1 MEFFRNISITRRIV
15 LTTLAMIGLPV
26 GIFWYIRGMELPVS
40 FPVFLFL
47 GFIFFG
53 LGLVT
58 SLLVAVSITKPLD
71 RVRKRIDGFLVK
83 KVANPVKDF
92 GNDEISDLAEELNA
106 VFGQFNSE
114 LNTVIKK
121 SKLRSDEMTK
131 TETVKAELEQ
141 QLALSRSCLQV
152 AQRLNTTFDFQ
163 TNLKTILDE
172 AVKTMGIQ
180 WASIL
185 LVNRD
190 TLELTVACMRGVEQS
205 LLDDLAEDN
214 YPALKLKPHEGLAG
228 QVIKNAL
235 PLLANKGHK
244 DPRFKSF
251 SEFRTREE
259 KIASLLCAPIKGSDG
274 TILGVID
281 FVNRISP
288 PVFRNEDIPYA
299 EDVCTL
305 VALVIERNRLYRN
318 LFCDEV
324 TGLTSHNVW
333 RNFFEEE
340 SARSIRYSQPLSVVV
355 LDLDRFKEIIDQTA
369 SEFVQKIA
377 ADIGRAVQETLRETD
392 LASKVQ
398 DRFYLLLPNSDAAGA
413 VFLVGRIKEQIEKM
427 KFEYNER
434 TFEIT
439 ASAGVG
445 SFPEPTPDAHLLVH
459 HALKALDQAKSEG
472 RNRVVIHSRAAAAAP
487 RLK

>member
-1 MEFFRNISITRRIV
+1 
-15 LTTLAMIGLPV
+15 
-26 GIFWYIRGMELPVS
+26 
-40 FPVFLFL
+40 
-47 GFIFFG
+47 
-53 LGLVT
+53 
-58 SLLVAVSITKPLD
+58 
-71 RVRKRIDGFLVK
+71 
-83 KVANPVKDF
+83 
-92 GNDEISDLAEELNA
+92 
-106 VFGQFNSE
+106 
-114 LNTVIKK
+114 
-121 SKLRSDEMTK
+121 
-131 TETVKAELEQ
+131 
-141 QLALSRSCLQV
+141 
-152 AQRLNTTFDFQ
+152 
-163 TNLKTILDE
+163 
-172 AVKTMGIQ
+172 MGIQ

-235 PLLANKGHK
+235 PLIANKGHK

-251 SEFRTREE
+251 SEFRSREE

-355 LDLDRFKEIIDQTA
+355 LDLDRFKEIIDQTTSA
-369 SEFVQKIA
+369 LVQKIA
-377 ADIGRAVQETLRETD
+377 TDIGRAVQETLRETD

-427 KFEYNER
+427 KFEYNEH
-434 TFEIT
+434 TYEIT
-439 ASAGVG
+439 ASAGIG
-445 SFPEPTPDAHLLVH
+445 SFPEPSPDAHLLVH